1 MSIPKAVWTLR
12 FATHLHKLRPLI
24 PSPEALSLAKKAF
37 EQEPGRLP
45 ENAAEA
51 YAEVMPPED
60 RDEGMSSDADA

>member
-1 MSIPKAVWTLR
+1 MSIPKAVWILQ

-24 PSPEALSLAKKAF
+24 ASPKALALAKQAF
-37 EQEPGRLP
+37 EQEPGRQP